1 MMTKHKENYRNL
13 ISDDAKNKTSVE
25 YAIYDGGDVKS
36 KNNQLVKQIELDLNL
51 TAEEKENLLKAHEA
65 RLHYIDNMMDGEKK
79 RQEQELDR
87 ALKERMERRRRAQDK
102 LHSKDIKAD

>member
-36 KNNQLVKQIELDLNL
+36 KNN
-51 TAEEKENLLKAHEA
+51 
-65 RLHYIDNMMDGEKK
+65 
-79 RQEQELDR
+79 
-87 ALKERMERRRRAQDK
+87 
-102 LHSKDIKAD
+102 